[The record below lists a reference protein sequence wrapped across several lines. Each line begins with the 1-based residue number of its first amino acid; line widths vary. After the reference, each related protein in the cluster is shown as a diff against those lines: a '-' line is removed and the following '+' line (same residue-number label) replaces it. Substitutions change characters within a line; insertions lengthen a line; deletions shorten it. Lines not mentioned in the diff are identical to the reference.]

1 MGYLARLAQDNR
13 LRLSTLQALIDDVAI
28 DMPADVQEFQQVRG
42 ALVTRWARYCPGCL
56 AERGRWRLGWELRF
70 ADACPGCGRWLLDTC
85 PACGARQTWRRSA
98 LERCPLCGENLLSA
112 DSREA
117 PDAMVQLSRALE
129 ACAIHGHVPP
139 GVAVLEG
146 LDVEQGVQVVRL
158 LGAYGGWDG
167 SRVPQKILDSDV
179 LENSWAISSV
189 AAEILCAWP
198 AGFHHLLGRLRQRA
212 DTQSAGRMRGAFG
225 GLYAAIYRGL
235 KSQAFDFLRHAFE
248 DFIATD
254 WSGAIGRRNR
264 NLDQAVLKRMTWIP
278 PRAARRLYGVSAS
291 ELGALIRSGAVA
303 SLTRRSAS
311 GREFRMVRRDDIERS
326 RRNRADYVTLE
337 AAARQLGLKRQRLSR
352 LLPVLCPEACKDAVQ
367 GVPWNIPRSW
377 LEGWVGRLS
386 RYPSISPVDAQVF
399 VTLGERLRFGGPNDE
414 EIGRILLALQR
425 EAIGDVGVVGGVR
438 LLPSVV
444 LRRVDL
450 GRILDRGAEEADR
463 AWLKVQDVAD
473 ILAVK
478 QEVAYHWVRK
488 GLLPSHEALEHGRR
502 VRRVSVAELQGF
514 QQRYVLGRDIARG
527 RQTSPRNVMKRL
539 HAAGVKAV
547 SGPGVDDGRQVIFER
562 TAVAGVVPVVAGEA
576 GGTTSPSPATG
587 SVPHNPWPRLEAEM
601 CVAPCP
607 SIPTNRRR

>member
-28 DMPADVQEFQQVRG
+28 GMPADVQEFQQVRS
-42 ALVTRWARYCPGCL
+42 ALITRRARYCPRCL

-98 LERCPLCGENLLSA
+98 LDRCPLCGDSLLCA

-129 ACAIHGHVPP
+129 ACATHGRVPP

-158 LGAYGGWDG
+158 LGAYGSWDG
-167 SRVPQKILDSDV
+167 SRVPQKILDSDA

-198 AGFHHLLGRLRQRA
+198 AGFHHLLRRLQQRA
-212 DTQSAGRMRGAFG
+212 DTQSTGRMRGAFG

-264 NLDQAVLKRMTWIP
+264 NLDQAILKRMTWIP

-303 SLTRRSAS
+303 SLTRRSAG

-352 LLPVLCPEACKDAVQ
+352 LLPVLCPEACKEAVQ

-386 RYPSISPVDAQVF
+386 RYPSISPVDAQVY

-425 EAIGDVGVVGGVR
+425 EAIGDVGVVGRVR

-450 GRILDRGAEEADR
+450 GRMLDRGAEEADR

-502 VRRVSVAELQGF
+502 VRRVSVAELQAF

-527 RQTSPRNVMKRL
+527 CQISPREVMKRL

-562 TAVAGVVPVVAGEA
+562 AAVAGVVPVAAGEV
-576 GGTTSPSPATG
+576 GGRASQGSTMESVPNNPSPRLGAQQFGGSSPSLPAHR
-587 SVPHNPWPRLEAEM
+587 S
-601 CVAPCP
+601 
-607 SIPTNRRR
+607 